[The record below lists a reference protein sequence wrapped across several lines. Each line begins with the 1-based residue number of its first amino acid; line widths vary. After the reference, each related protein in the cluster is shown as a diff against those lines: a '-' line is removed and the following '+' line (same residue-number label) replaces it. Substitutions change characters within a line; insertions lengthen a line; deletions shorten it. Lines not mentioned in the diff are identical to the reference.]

1 MDKTLEIHMS
11 DMREQIIKE
20 ITAFASEYGH
30 NVADRDVVVVEQ
42 LIDFLSIGKPRRN
55 VDQLH

>member
-11 DMREQIIKE
+11 DMREQVLKE
-20 ITAFASEYGH
+20 IKAFASEYGH
-30 NVADRDVVVVEQ
+30 VVADRDVVIVEQ

-55 VDQLH
+55 ADQLH